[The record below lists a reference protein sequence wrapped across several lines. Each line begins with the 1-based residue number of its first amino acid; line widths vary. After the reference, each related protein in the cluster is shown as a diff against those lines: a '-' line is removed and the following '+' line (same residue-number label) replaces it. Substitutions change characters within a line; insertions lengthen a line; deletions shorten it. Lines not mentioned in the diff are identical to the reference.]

1 MASARYLL
9 PQHPTLSGPYTK
21 EELYVLVDRGS
32 LARGEIVTDRATKRS
47 HTIGELIDGMPRPRM
62 QEPSVRMDR
71 PAYQEFAG
79 DTPWELGRPK
89 HKEPEAEK
97 DDGAGAE
104 DEEEVLSD
112 EELEGLLPEDDED
125 EESDSEHIHFRGHP
139 SWFGFMGGI
148 LLGFAILGASVASLP
163 MGGKYLIIGV
173 VLASFTFCC
182 VVITRQLHEYFV
194 TNERVEID
202 WGLIGRSSK
211 EIRIVDIRAI
221 DVHQGG
227 LLGFFGVGTVDF
239 SSTASTSVEVQFK
252 NVRRP
257 HKIKE
262 LVRQMQRRA
271 GAGGA

>member
-32 LARGEIVTDRATKRS
+32 LARGEIVTDRVTRRS
-47 HTIGELIDGMPRPRM
+47 HKIGELIEGMPRPRM

-71 PAYQEFAG
+71 PAYQEFTG
-79 DTPWELGRPK
+79 DTPWELGRQKP
-89 HKEPEAEK
+89 KEPEPE
-97 DDGAGAE
+97 DEAE
-104 DEEEVLSD
+104 DGEEEEEILTD
-112 EELEGLLPEDDED
+112 EELEGVTLEDED
-125 EESDSEHIHFRGHP
+125 EEENDHEHIHFRGHP
-139 SWFGFMGGI
+139 SWFGFMGGM
-148 LLGFAILGASVASLP
+148 LLGFVILGASIASLP
-163 MGGKYLIIGV
+163 MGGKYLVIGV

-182 VVITRQLHEYFV
+182 VVITRQLQEYYV
-194 TNERVEID
+194 TDERVEID

-211 EIRIVDIRAI
+211 EIRIVDIRSI

-239 SSTASTSVEVQFK
+239 SSTASTSVEVRFK

-257 HKIKE
+257 HRIKE

-271 GAGGA
+271 GAGGE

>member
-32 LARGEIVTDRATKRS
+32 LARGEIVTDRVTKRS
-47 HTIGELIDGMPRPRM
+47 HTIGELIDGMPRPRL

-79 DTPWELGRPK
+79 DTPWKLGR
-89 HKEPEAEK
+89 HKEEEPVPEE
-97 DDGAGAE
+97 DE

-112 EELEGLLPEDDED
+112 EELEGIEIED
-125 EESDSEHIHFRGHP
+125 EEENDHEQIHFRGHP

-148 LLGFAILGASVASLP
+148 LLGFIILGASVASLP
-163 MGGKYLIIGV
+163 LGGKYLVIGV
-173 VLASFTFCC
+173 VLASLTFCC
-182 VVITRQLHEYFV
+182 VVLTRQLHEYFV
-194 TNERVEID
+194 TDERVEID

-211 EIRIVDIRAI
+211 EIRIVDIRSI

-239 SSTASTSVEVQFK
+239 CSTASTSVEVRFK

-271 GAGGA
+271 GTGGA

>member
-32 LARGEIVTDRATKRS
+32 LARGEIVTDRVTKRS
-47 HTIGELIDGMPRPRM
+47 HKIGELIDGMPRPRM

-71 PAYQEFAG
+71 PAYQEFTG
-79 DTPWELGRPK
+79 DTPWELGRLKP
-89 HKEPEAEK
+89 KEPELEV
-97 DDGAGAE
+97 DEAE
-104 DEEEVLSD
+104 DEEVLTD
-112 EELEGLLPEDDED
+112 EELEGLSPEEED
-125 EESDSEHIHFRGHP
+125 EEDAHEHIHFRSHP
-139 SWFGFMGGI
+139 SWFGFLGGL
-148 LLGFAILGASVASLP
+148 LLGFIILGASIASLP
-163 MGGKYLIIGV
+163 MGGKYLVIGV
-173 VLASFTFCC
+173 VLASLTFCS
-182 VVITRQLHEYFV
+182 VVITRQLQEYFV

-239 SSTASTSVEVQFK
+239 SSTASTSVEVRFK

-271 GAGGA
+271 GAGGE